1 MLAVSAAE
9 MSLISCLVQLAE
21 GEYHVPGESVQ
32 MPKQT
37 SDEFSHGEWQLSG
50 RHDVDQ
56 QAGQSSSVKKGSQQ
70 RPMIGRV
77 TSTLDSPAR
86 LRLPQSSPTGYLL

>member
-1 MLAVSAAE
+1 
-9 MSLISCLVQLAE
+9 MSLINSLVQLAE

-37 SDEFSHGEWQLSG
+37 SDEFSHGEWQLSR
-50 RHDVDQ
+50 RHDMDQ
-56 QAGQSSSVKKGSQQ
+56 QVAQSSGVKKGSQQ

-77 TSTLDSPAR
+77 TSTLDSPAL
-86 LRLPQSSPTGYLL
+86 LRRPQSSPTGYLL